1 MEDDILVPNPL
12 PNLSNY
18 IIINA
23 AKNMNLQ
30 NVPVMQ
36 TLWSSLLNGEL
47 KLKIVK
53 VVGPIKF
60 EVL

>member
-23 AKNMNLQ
+23 AKKHELTNC
-30 NVPVMQ
+30 
-36 TLWSSLLNGEL
+36 TLHAHVVKFPLKREV
-47 KLKIVK
+47 KLKI
-53 VVGPIKF
+53 GPIKI
-60 EVL
+60 ELL